1 MIVKKLKAMKTKLIK
16 IFSNGSILFSYDS
29 FINLKQIKIYEKDYK
44 NFFLFKKEQTKN
56 FKKSDSLLT
65 YKNQYL

>member
-1 MIVKKLKAMKTKLIK
+1 MQTKSVK

-29 FINLKQIKIYEKDYK
+29 FINSKQIKIYEKDYK

-56 FKKSDSLLT
+56 FKKADSSLK

>member
-1 MIVKKLKAMKTKLIK
+1 MQTKLIK
-16 IFSNGSILFSYDS
+16 IFSNGSTLFTYDS

>member
-1 MIVKKLKAMKTKLIK
+1 MKTKLIK

-44 NFFLFKKEQTKN
+44 NFFLFKKERTKN
-56 FKKSDSLLT
+56 FKKSDSLLK